1 MTEKELGR
9 LDDIL
14 KDAKAHPSRLS
25 TWENTFM
32 ASIQS
37 GRAMFGAD
45 INFSEKQWEILTR
58 IERKLFAT

>member
-14 KDAKAHPSRLS
+14 KDAAAHPSRL
-25 TWENTFM
+25 TQWERDFM
-32 ASIQS
+32 PGIQR
-37 GRAMFGAD
+37 GRNMLGLRMEL
-45 INFSEKQWEILTR
+45 SEKQWEVLER